1 MPRRGRRRFDL
12 RKNHEL
18 SLKVR
23 VPLNLLKPFIVSLPL
38 SCYLNAP
45 APNGQALAKRL
56 LASHQLPVGWSV
68 SSNPGPSTTLYK
80 VQCTDQQQ
88 MAVVT
93 LSLVIHNNLTW
104 TLTIGSIPV
113 LPTHL
118 PAVPSTLFYHHL
130 VSLLLILDGCKLCIG
145 NPDEKYLRLIE
156 KKENGNLYDQN
167 GIINFINKIVNNVY
181 MH

>member
-1 MPRRGRRRFDL
+1 MPRRGRCRFDL
-12 RKNHEL
+12 RKNDEL

-38 SCYLNAP
+38 YCYLNAP

-56 LASHQLPVGWSV
+56 LASHQLAVDWSV

-88 MAVVT
+88 MALVT

-104 TLTIGSIPV
+104 TLTIGSIPA
-113 LPTHL
+113 LPT
-118 PAVPSTLFYHHL
+118 AVPSTLFYHHL
-130 VSLLLILDGCKLCIG
+130 VSLLILDGCKLCIG

-156 KKENGNLYDQN
+156 KYENGNLYDQN
-167 GIINFINKIVNNVY
+167 GIIILLIIII
-181 MH
+181 